1 MSKKQTEQA
10 PIAVDEVLS
19 KSEAFVLKY
28 KTPILGAILA
38 RVIFVVGG
46 IVYNKYVAE
55 PAEKEAAEALF
66 PAQTLFNAGSFKEAL
81 DGDGANLGFIAI
93 AEEYS
98 STKSGNLA
106 NAYAGLC
113 LAQLERYEEAIPY
126 LKSFDGDDQMVG
138 PAVLGTLGNC
148 LAQTGDINGAISK
161 FIDAAEAA
169 DNNTISPYYLM
180 QAALMYEQEGNSNK
194 ALKLYEQIKAD
205 YPTSLQ
211 AVDIEKYI
219 NRVK

>member
-38 RVIFVVGG
+38 IVIFVVGG

>member
-1 MSKKQTEQA
+1 MVS
-10 PIAVDEVLS
+10 V
-19 KSEAFVLKY
+19 SELKD
-28 KTPILGAILA
+28 
-38 RVIFVVGG
+38 
-46 IVYNKYVAE
+46 
-55 PAEKEAAEALF
+55 
-66 PAQTLFNAGSFKEAL
+66 FNAGSFKEAL

-180 QAALMYEQEGNSNK
+180 QAALMYEQESNSNK
-194 ALKLYEQIKAD
+194 ALKLYEQITAD

>member
-38 RVIFVVGG
+38 IVIFVVGG

-180 QAALMYEQEGNSNK
+180 QAALMYEQESNSNK

>member
-1 MSKKQTEQA
+1 MSKNQTEQA
-10 PIAVDEVLS
+10 PIAVEEVLS

-28 KTPILGAILA
+28 KTAIVGAIVAVVVL
-38 RVIFVVGG
+38 VVGS
-46 IVYNKYVAE
+46 ILYNSYVAE

-66 PAQTLFNAGSFKEAL
+66 PAQTLFNAGSFQEAL

-93 AEEYS
+93 AEDYS

-106 NAYAGLC
+106 NAYAGMC
-113 LAQLERYEEAIPY
+113 LAQLGRYEEAIPY
-126 LKSFDGDDQMVG
+126 LKAFDGDDQMVA

-148 LAQTGDINGAISK
+148 LAQTGDNSGAISK
-161 FIDAAEAA
+161 FIDAANEAE
-169 DNNTISPYYLM
+169 NNTISPYYLM
-180 QAALMYEQEGNSNK
+180 QAALMCEQDGNTSK

-211 AVDIEKYI
+211 AVDIDKYI

>member
-38 RVIFVVGG
+38 IVIFVVGG

-66 PAQTLFNAGSFKEAL
+66 PAQTLFDAGSFKEAL

>member
-38 RVIFVVGG
+38 IVILVVGG
-46 IVYNKYVAE
+46 IAYNKYVAE

-161 FIDAAEAA
+161 FIEAAEAA

-180 QAALMYEQEGNSNK
+180 QAALMYEQESNSNK